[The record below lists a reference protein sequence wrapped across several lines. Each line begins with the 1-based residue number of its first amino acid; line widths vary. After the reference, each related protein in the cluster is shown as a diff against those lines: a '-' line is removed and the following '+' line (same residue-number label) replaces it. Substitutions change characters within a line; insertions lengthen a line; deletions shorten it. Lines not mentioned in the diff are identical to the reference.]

1 MIRSTVLFAFLFVL
15 FLQFNEDQAA
25 KIHHKHSGEIE
36 ESPHLKSVQSSLY
49 NSWDDQWNG
58 LQNDEQQEDLDH
70 IWKRFSADAVKLR
83 QRRRFGNTR
92 YGRSLSNGS
101 KWKQKTSNIFR
112 KKFCSFSTV
121 HFLYCIA
128 CNFIQIIRRRKWE
141 WNDVHICIQTYT
153 YSSWFLNIYR
163 YRLSNARRIHLS
175 LTSRFVYLFIWW

>member
-1 MIRSTVLFAFLFVL
+1 MMIRSTVLFAFLFVL

-101 KWKQKTSNIFR
+101 K
-112 KKFCSFSTV
+112 
-121 HFLYCIA
+121 
-128 CNFIQIIRRRKWE
+128 
-141 WNDVHICIQTYT
+141 
-153 YSSWFLNIYR
+153 
-163 YRLSNARRIHLS
+163 
-175 LTSRFVYLFIWW
+175 